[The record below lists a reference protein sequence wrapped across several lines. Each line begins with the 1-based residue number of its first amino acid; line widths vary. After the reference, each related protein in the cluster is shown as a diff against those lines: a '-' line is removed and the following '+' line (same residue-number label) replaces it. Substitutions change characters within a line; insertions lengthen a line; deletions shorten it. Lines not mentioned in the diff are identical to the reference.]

1 MRQDKAETLT
11 LGGRDSQAH
20 ALHFV
25 TATLSDADPLAL
37 IHLDAVPVRKAVVLR
52 PHAHAVDA
60 AASAVSYPS
69 PFPAS
74 SVTLTLASE
83 EAPMAS
89 RAIVSIATVSI
100 VARRS
105 IVSSAI
111 AYLYPNPA

>member
-1 MRQDKAETLT
+1 MCA
-11 LGGRDSQAH
+11 
-20 ALHFV
+20 AL
-25 TATLSDADPLAL
+25 LAL
-37 IHLDAVPVRKAVVLR
+37 VHGGAALLVPVPPSAPLVRAV
-52 PHAHAVDA
+52 AVAPA

-74 SVTLTLASE
+74 SVTLASE

-100 VARRS
+100 VAMRA

>member
-1 MRQDKAETLT
+1 MCA
-11 LGGRDSQAH
+11 
-20 ALHFV
+20 AL
-25 TATLSDADPLAL
+25 LAL
-37 IHLDAVPVRKAVVLR
+37 VHGGAALLVPVPPSAPLVRAV
-52 PHAHAVDA
+52 AVAPA

-100 VARRS
+100 VAMRA